1 MLILKSAKSI
11 VSQMRKIETP
21 VTIIMREIEEKIEI
35 IEIIVIIE
43 ITDKIGKETIKKK
56 ILMEKRDLI
65 VEKGKAMAKDRIRN
79 R

>member
-1 MLILKSAKSI
+1 MLILKLAKSI

-35 IEIIVIIE
+35 IEIIE

>member
-1 MLILKSAKSI
+1 
-11 VSQMRKIETP
+11 MRKIETP
-21 VTIIMREIEEKIEI
+21 VTIIMREIEEKIEK
-35 IEIIVIIE
+35 IEIIEIIE

>member
-1 MLILKSAKSI
+1 
-11 VSQMRKIETP
+11 MRKIETP

-35 IEIIVIIE
+35 IEIIE